1 MLFFGRENRSGVG
14 ITNVR
19 IQVAQTRNDRGQ
31 ILFLLV
37 GDDFAFD
44 GVGTNNK
51 RTALCALIWHQ
62 LFAAAFVGDDDLPC
76 VFSARNKRS
85 AGRFTAESGS
95 ETSAVV
101 SDDSFSVGIE
111 IAGVSVTE
119 LKKPF
124 N

>member
-1 MLFFGRENRSGVG
+1 MLFFGRENRSGDG

-19 IQVAQTRNDRGQ
+19 IQVDQTRNDRGQ

-62 LFAAAFVGDDDLPC
+62 LFAAAFVGDDDL
-76 VFSARNKRS
+76 RQ
-85 AGRFTAESGS
+85 TESGS